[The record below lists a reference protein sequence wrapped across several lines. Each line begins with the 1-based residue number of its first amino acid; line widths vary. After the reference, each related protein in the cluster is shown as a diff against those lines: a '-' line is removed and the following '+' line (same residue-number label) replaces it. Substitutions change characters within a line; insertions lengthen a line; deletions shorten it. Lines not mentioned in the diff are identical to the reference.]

1 MSSLKLSEQSKLI
14 LMGLCGGKCE
24 FKGCNELV
32 TKDLMTG
39 EEGNYS
45 NFAHIIARSSSGP
58 RGNIEKSKKLVDEIS
73 NVMVLCRKHHKEI
86 DDYPEKFTVEMLK
99 DMKEKHEKYIS
110 ELMKI
115 NKENSVIGVKYF
127 FNISD
132 REININDNDVRKSAE
147 KLGYY
152 CNGDIINLSSMRIN
166 EVNEEELYY
175 YEKNSIN
182 KIFSEQVKS
191 KQRRDETNKF
201 LLCAIAPQPLLI
213 YLGTLF
219 SDISDVE
226 VQQLQRC
233 PKQGWYWDETDPIKN
248 QFEINISMPKKK
260 SNNVALNISI
270 TADISEDRIRKIVGM
285 DCDIIKI
292 ESNIKGNDII
302 KSKEQLII
310 FEKKIREVYEKINY
324 NYGSDCKVS
333 VFPAMPVSI
342 AVEMGRCWMKKAHP
356 NLVIYDEKG
365 GFKKTIEILYEG
377 ENDGK

>member
-166 EVNEEELYY
+166 EKTNFNL
-175 YEKNSIN
+175 IP
-182 KIFSEQVKS
+182 IF
-191 KQRRDETNKF
+191 
-201 LLCAIAPQPLLI
+201 P
-213 YLGTLF
+213 
-219 SDISDVE
+219 
-226 VQQLQRC
+226 
-233 PKQGWYWDETDPIKN
+233 
-248 QFEINISMPKKK
+248 
-260 SNNVALNISI
+260 
-270 TADISEDRIRKIVGM
+270 
-285 DCDIIKI
+285 
-292 ESNIKGNDII
+292 
-302 KSKEQLII
+302 
-310 FEKKIREVYEKINY
+310 
-324 NYGSDCKVS
+324 
-333 VFPAMPVSI
+333 
-342 AVEMGRCWMKKAHP
+342 
-356 NLVIYDEKG
+356 
-365 GFKKTIEILYEG
+365 
-377 ENDGK
+377 